1 MGRPSD
7 YTTEIAEK
15 ICEEIAEG
23 KHLVMIC
30 AEDWSPAERTVYQWL
45 NRRPE
50 FAQMYAHARERQQ
63 ETFAAQVI
71 LIADTESDTAKAR
84 NMMDA
89 RKWYASKVAPKKWG
103 DKIEIDAKV
112 ETSGTGE
119 ALTAFL
125 AALEAKA
132 RG

>member
-1 MGRPSD
+1 
-7 YTTEIAEK
+7 
-15 ICEEIAEG
+15 
-23 KHLVMIC
+23 
-30 AEDWSPAERTVYQWL
+30 
-45 NRRPE
+45 
-50 FAQMYAHARERQQ
+50 MYARARDRQQ
-63 ETFAAQVI
+63 EVFAAQVI
-71 LIADTESDTAKAR
+71 LIADTVKDAAIAR

-89 RKWYASKVAPKKWG
+89 RKWHASKVAPKKWG

-112 ETSGTGE
+112 ETTGTGE